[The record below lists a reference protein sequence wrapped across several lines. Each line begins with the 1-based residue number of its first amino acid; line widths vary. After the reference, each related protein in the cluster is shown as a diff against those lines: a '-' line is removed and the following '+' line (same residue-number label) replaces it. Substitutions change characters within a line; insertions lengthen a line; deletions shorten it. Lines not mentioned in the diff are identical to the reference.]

1 MKKISV
7 LGIGVATM
15 DIYVN
20 HGRMYPGGN
29 EYNVAC
35 NAAIL
40 GAEAGFLGVFGND
53 RAGEILEET
62 LEKREIRLTL
72 CRHEEGSSGYS
83 LVKLSDDGDRDF
95 LDWNRDGVTDRYPV
109 QFTEEELEYIQNYQV
124 VSIGRC
130 STVTLERIKKM
141 KEHGIDVCYDFHEIF
156 SEKEIRDLCPLIR
169 YAFFSCSHLSEE
181 EMKRFLKLAVD
192 QGTGIAIG
200 TRGPLSVFA
209 YDGKHYY
216 EQETC
221 LVEHVL
227 DALGAGDSFI
237 GAFLTYYLQG
247 EELEEQER
255 IQQALKKSV
264 RHSASVI
271 QMEGSIGVGFDV
283 DTEHLENIIN
293 L

>member
-1 MKKISV
+1 MKKASV

-20 HGRMYPGGN
+20 QNRMYPGGN

-35 NAAIL
+35 NAGIL
-40 GAEAGFLGVFGND
+40 GADAGFLGVFAND

-62 LEKREIRLTL
+62 LQKVPICLSL
-72 CRHEEGSSGYS
+72 CRHEDGTSGYS
-83 LVKLSDDGDRDF
+83 LVELMEDGDRIF
-95 LDWNRDGVTDRYPV
+95 LDWNKDGVTDRYPIE
-109 QFTEEELEYIQNYQV
+109 FTKEELDYIKNYQV
-124 VSIGRC
+124 ACIGRC
-130 STVTLERIKKM
+130 STVTLEKIKKM
-141 KEHGIDVCYDFHEIF
+141 KEHGIDVCYDFHAIYSEEEIT
-156 SEKEIRDLCPLIR
+156 SICPLIK

-181 EMKRFLKLAVD
+181 EIRETLQFAVE
-192 QGTGIAIG
+192 QGADIAVG

-209 YDGKHYY
+209 YDGKQYY

-221 LVEHVL
+221 PVDHVL

-247 EELEEQER
+247 EDLAEQER
-255 IQQALKKSV
+255 VQQALKEAVK
-264 RHSASVI
+264 HSASVI

-283 DTEHLENIIN
+283 DPEHLEDIIG
-293 L
+293 